1 LVLVELAWGV
11 RVPQNSPTHTR
22 KKKMSNGNFDDYY
35 KQLEGF
41 KIHKFLGM
49 ADNDTGGDGFAQF
62 HLKKPNY
69 KDIMIEVSRDPEGNG
84 GGFLF
89 ISDVK

>member
-1 LVLVELAWGV
+1 
-11 RVPQNSPTHTR
+11 
-22 KKKMSNGNFDDYY
+22 MSNGNFDDYY

-49 ADNDTGGDGFAQF
+49 EDSDTGGDGFAQF

-69 KDIMIEVSRDPEGNG
+69 KDTVSYTHLRAHET
-84 GGFLF
+84 
-89 ISDVK
+89 

>member
-22 KKKMSNGNFDDYY
+22 EKKMINGNFDDYY

-41 KIHKFLGM
+41 KIHKYLGT
-49 ADNDTGGDGFAQF
+49 DEEDFAQF
-62 HLKKPNY
+62 HLKKSGH

>member
-1 LVLVELAWGV
+1 MD
-11 RVPQNSPTHTR
+11 N
-22 KKKMSNGNFDDYY
+22 
-35 KQLEGF
+35 
-41 KIHKFLGM
+41 
-49 ADNDTGGDGFAQF
+49 NDTGGDGFAQF